1 MVAADGLDASA
12 MTVLGAAHVRR
23 VHHAQLM
30 RLLLRDA
37 DLRRHQQAVDV
48 RRQGLLLLLGLRVG
62 RRDLLRLLLYFVKG
76 LLRL

>member
-12 MTVLGAAHVRR
+12 MAVLGADVRC
-23 VHHAQLM
+23 VHHAQLV
-30 RLLLRDA
+30 RLLIRDA
-37 DLRRHQQAVDV
+37 NLRRHQETVDV
-48 RRQGLLLLLGLRVG
+48 RGQGLLLLLGLCIG